1 MIPAQPE
8 STTAHEQVRHI
19 WRWRVLPSLH
29 RRDPD
34 ALLAALVVADTS
46 LDAILIAAG
55 YNGTTVGER
64 LQHASRSFSDY
75 TGIRA
80 ARHIRHQAV
89 HQLDYRLCWHAAHA
103 ALQVYARAL
112 WEQGVDLEG
121 IWYQEEDTVDGA
133 PEPMLLFP
141 HTQLCGKGMLGER
154 ADAGRDHKCLAPAGA
169 AQ

>member
-1 MIPAQPE
+1 MVPTHSG
-8 STTAHEQVRHI
+8 STTVHDHVRQV

-46 LDAILIAAG
+46 LDAILMAAG
-55 YNGTTVGER
+55 YTGLTAGER

-89 HQLDYRLCWHAAHA
+89 HQLDYRLCWRAAHT
-103 ALQVYARAL
+103 ALRAYARAL

-121 IWYQEEDTVDGA
+121 IWYQEDDTVDGA
-133 PEPMLLFP
+133 HTTMLLFP
-141 HTQLCGKGMLGER
+141 HTQLCGKGMVGER
-154 ADAGRDHKCLAPAGA
+154 ADAG
-169 AQ
+169 